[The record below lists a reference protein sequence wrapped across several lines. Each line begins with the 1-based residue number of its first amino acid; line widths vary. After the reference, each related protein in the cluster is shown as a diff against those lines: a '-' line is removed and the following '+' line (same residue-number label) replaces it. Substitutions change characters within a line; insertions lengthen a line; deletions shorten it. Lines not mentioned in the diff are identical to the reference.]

1 MGIMSLEFLILLLSW
16 WCCNQLCARA
26 RLAFPWNA
34 HQRLHPGALVS
45 TMVVKH
51 ILRAV
56 CRAVEFVDTPD
67 FFGPG
72 NSLRGAP
79 ARAPTFADRAR
90 LLTPPSLQPAAADAN
105 FATT

>member
-1 MGIMSLEFLILLLSW
+1 MRIQQS
-16 WCCNQLCARA
+16 
-26 RLAFPWNA
+26 
-34 HQRLHPGALVS
+34 HPGALVS
-45 TMVVKH
+45 PMVIKH

-56 CRAVEFVDTPD
+56 CRAVEFEDTPD

-79 ARAPTFADRAR
+79 ARAPTFANRAR